1 MPTAV
6 RMVGD
11 LSKLELQQAEAIE
24 AARLIKE
31 HADNEGR
38 PMTDEEDEEF
48 QAHVARSHELRAQY
62 DDLFMESRRA
72 AQEAVLEDAVATF
85 QGRPTPSDVIRGNS
99 VARVVNMRER
109 WEVDKKRGFASMG
122 DFAVSV
128 YSATLDSRVDER
140 LARMEAAMTMGSGS
154 DGGWLMPPEFSQVIW
169 NRMNM
174 GQVNL
179 LSMVDSYPITGES
192 LTLLA
197 NAETSRVTGSRWG
210 GVRAYWVE
218 DGEVKTESNP
228 RVRRLKLEPHPLA
241 VLIRVDNTLMK
252 NQSAVERLLNQ
263 AAPDEII
270 FTTND
275 AIINGDGVGK
285 PVGILHS
292 DAKVTITPESGQ
304 TPFTIVKENID
315 KMWARMH
322 LRARPN
328 AVWLAN
334 QDVDPSLEAM
344 VSSGTVGLV
353 PVFLPSEGGIPSIA
367 VSPNRTLKGRPI
379 LEIEQ
384 AMSLGT
390 PGDIILADLMYYAA
404 GVRGGLESDMSIHLW
419 FDRNQTAFRFVFY
432 LDGQP
437 FPDAPLTPYH
447 GLNTISPFVIIGAR
461 TS

>member
-6 RMVGD
+6 RAIED
-11 LSKLELQQAEAIE
+11 LNKLQIEQAEELQ
-24 AARLIKE
+24 AAKDIMERAK
-31 HADNEGR
+31 ADGR
-38 PMTDEEDEEF
+38 EVTDEEFAKWEAHIKRADE
-48 QAHVARSHELRAQY
+48 LG
-62 DDLFMESRRA
+62 DLYEEQCKENKASAM
-72 AQEAVLEDAVATF
+72 EAVMEEAVGNF
-85 QGRPTPSDVIRGNS
+85 QGRPSPSDVIRGTTLS
-99 VARVVNMRER
+99 RVVNMRDR
-109 WEVDKKRGFASMG
+109 WELDKKRGFVSMG

-128 YSATLDSRVDER
+128 YSAALDSRVDPR
-140 LARMEAAMTMGSGS
+140 LARMEAAMTMGSGP

-197 NAETSRVTGSRWG
+197 NGETSRLTGSRWG
-210 GVRAYWVE
+210 GVRAFWVE

-241 VLIRVDNTLMK
+241 VLVRVDNTLMK
-252 NQSAVERLLNQ
+252 NQGAVERLLNQ

-270 FTTND
+270 FTVND
-275 AIINGDGVGK
+275 AIINGDGIAK
-285 PVGILHS
+285 PLGILKS
-292 DAKVTITPESGQ
+292 GAIVTVTPESGQ
-304 TPFTIVKENID
+304 TPRTIVKENVD
-315 KMWARMH
+315 KMWARLH

-328 AVWLAN
+328 SVWLAN

-353 PVFLPSEGGIPSIA
+353 PVFLPADGGIPSLA

-379 LEIEQ
+379 MEIEQ
-384 AMSLGT
+384 AMTLGDT
-390 PGDIILADLMYYAA
+390 GDIILCDLMYYAA

-432 LDGQP
+432 IDGQP
-437 FPDAPLTPYH
+437 FMDTPLTPYH
-447 GLNTISPFVIIGAR
+447 GTATISAFVVIGPR
-461 TS
+461 TT

>member
-11 LSKLELQQAEAIE
+11 LSKLELQQAEAVE
-24 AARLIKE
+24 AARVIKE
-31 HADNEGR
+31 RADAEGR
-38 PMTDEEDEEF
+38 SMTEEEEEEF
-48 QAHVARSHELRAQY
+48 ERQVARSHELHEEYLER
-62 DDLFMESRRA
+62 FEENRRA
-72 AQEAVLEDAVATF
+72 AHDAVLADAVTTF
-85 QGRPTPSDVIRGNS
+85 QGRPTPSDVIRGNAI
-99 VARVVNMRER
+99 ARVVNMRDR
-109 WEVDKKRGFASMG
+109 WEVDKKRGFVSMG
-122 DFAVSV
+122 DFATSV
-128 YSATLDSRVDER
+128 YSAALDSRVDER
-140 LARMEAAMTMGSGS
+140 LTRLEAALTVGSGA
-154 DGGWLMPPEFSQVIW
+154 DGGWLMPPEFSQLIW

-197 NAETSRVTGSRWG
+197 NAETSRQTGSRWG

-218 DGEVKTESNP
+218 DGEVKPESSP

-241 VLIRVDNTLMK
+241 VLVRVDNTLMK
-252 NQSAVERLLNQ
+252 NPAAVERLLNM

-270 FTTND
+270 FTIND

-285 PVGILHS
+285 PLGILQS
-292 DAKVTITPESGQ
+292 GALVVIAPESGQ
-304 TPFTIVKENID
+304 TPFTIVKANID
-315 KMWARMH
+315 KMWARLH

-328 AVWLAN
+328 SVWLAN

-344 VSSGTVGLV
+344 VSSGTVGMV
-353 PVFLPSEGGIPSIA
+353 PVFLPSDNGIPSIA

-379 LEIEQ
+379 MEIEQ
-384 AMSLGT
+384 AMSVGNQ
-390 PGDIILADLMYYAA
+390 GDIILCDLMYYAA

-432 LDGQP
+432 VDGQP
-437 FPDAPLTPYH
+437 FMDTPLTPFH
-447 GLNTISPFVIIGAR
+447 GNSTISPFVVIGPR
-461 TS
+461 LV